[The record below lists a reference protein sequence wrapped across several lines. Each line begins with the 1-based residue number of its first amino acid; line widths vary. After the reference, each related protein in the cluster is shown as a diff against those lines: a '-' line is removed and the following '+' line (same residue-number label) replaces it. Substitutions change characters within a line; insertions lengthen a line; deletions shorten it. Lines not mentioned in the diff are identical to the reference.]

1 MFQLLTTCLSAL
13 KVAVLGK
20 GNTFQINASPSEDI
34 HVLVIAGVPLKE
46 AVARH
51 GPFVMNTWEEIE
63 QAFSDFQSGKL
74 GSIAGSKE
82 RYAKTQ
88 KAVSKQKASGT
99 WNKK

>member
-1 MFQLLTTCLSAL
+1 M
-13 KVAVLGK
+13 LGK
-20 GNTFQINASPSEDI
+20 GNSFQINASPSEDI
-34 HVLVIAGVPLKE
+34 NVLVIAGVPINE
-46 AVARH
+46 RIARH

-74 GSIAGSKE
+74 GSIEGSEE

-88 KAVSKQKASGT
+88 KAVNKQKETGT